1 MLTLWHSLTSGRH
14 ACQDVW
20 NCRGLE
26 PRLRCSHNLLSDQ
39 NAVISSS
46 WWPSLVL
53 LMFWTDFLSFG
64 EMFDLVYVNYCPSF
78 LFFPISLERCKTKE
92 NINTSWL
99 SIRWSPPGGM
109 TWLLETKINNMARS
123 CLFKLPW
130 IPLEF
135 SGSFQVNW
143 ISKLDMASWALNSFV
158 NLFFVTSKLIHDTSV
173 AINRLTK

>member
-1 MLTLWHSLTSGRH
+1 MIQIKRPFLSMKKKPEMLTLWHSLTSGRH

-26 PRLRCSHNLLSDQ
+26 PRLWCSHNLLSDQ

-99 SIRWSPPGGM
+99 SIRWS
-109 TWLLETKINNMARS
+109 N
-123 CLFKLPW
+123 CF
-130 IPLEF
+130 EF
-135 SGSFQVNW
+135 QWNFQDP
-143 ISKLDMASWALNSFV
+143 SKSIEYQNQIWPAEP
-158 NLFFVTSKLIHDTSV
+158 
-173 AINRLTK
+173 